1 MVKFVRQHTK
11 PDDTE
16 QVIISKRDDGSYTY
30 QMRWR
35 DGAEWGPLGPEC
47 GIYDTALTAETEAMQ
62 RVSWLAVARQ

>member
-1 MVKFVRQHTK
+1 MVKFVRQHTN

-35 DGAEWGPLGPEC
+35 VGVEWGPLGPEC
-47 GIYDTALTAETEAMQ
+47 GLYDTALTAETEAMQ